1 MHDNLTDY
9 KFTLMGDKICVQS
22 RETNQFIKVID
33 FPDRETFTK
42 ILSSKRPESI
52 DRSWYVLQSLKTHAN
67 MSSVARIL
75 SLPRANIQQ
84 IENCFFYRFERW
96 CYAKDILSRIS

>member
-1 MHDNLTDY
+1 MLDNLTDY

-42 ILSSKRPESI
+42 MLSFKKQAYI
-52 DRSWYVLQSLKTHAN
+52 DRSWHALQCLKTHAN
-67 MSSVARIL
+67 MSSVARIIN
-75 SLPRANIQQ
+75 SPRANIQQ
-84 IENCFFYRFERW
+84 IEDYFFYRFERW
-96 CYAKDILSRIS
+96 CYSKDILSRIS